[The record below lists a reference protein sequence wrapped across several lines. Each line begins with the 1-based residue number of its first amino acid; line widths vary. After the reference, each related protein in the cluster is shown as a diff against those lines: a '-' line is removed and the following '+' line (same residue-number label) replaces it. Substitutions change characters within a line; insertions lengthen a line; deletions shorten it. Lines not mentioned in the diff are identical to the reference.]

1 MKRLLGILVLIAIAA
16 GCGGGGGSSGTASSN
31 AELSSL
37 TVSEGT
43 LSPSF
48 SSSIRGYNCAIGTA
62 ETVSI
67 TATARESGS
76 LIEINGVETPSGTGS
91 APIAVTGS
99 TLTAIISVTAPDGVS
114 QKHYLIDL
122 ARGGTSQTATPA
134 FSLPSGTT
142 FKSSL
147 IITLSCATVGADIRY
162 TLDGSN
168 PVSGAGFSA
177 GAIPYESAITLTTT
191 STIRAAALKAGLPI
205 SSVSLATYT
214 KSDLEQVES
223 PEFTPGNGTTF
234 PGSLEITITTTTS
247 GAAIYYT
254 TDSTDPTTSSSTY
267 SGPFS
272 ITESCTVKAIAVKS
286 GMNNSAI
293 TTASYQKQAT
303 QTVATPEFN
312 PASGQTFTTTLSVSA
327 ATSTIGADVYYS
339 LDPSATKADFIKLT
353 NSISLTETSTVRA
366 FGRKTGMNDS
376 SIVSAT
382 YTKQAATA
390 ATPSFAP
397 GNGTRFND
405 TLSVSLSCATAGAD
419 IYYSTDPSAQKASFM
434 KYTTAIQLTDS
445 ATIRAFSRKTGL
457 DDSAIASASY
467 TKGGEHARYKTNP
480 NGQVGKYKTGMNV
493 TCVSTK
499 SDGFSDWSSDMIIA
513 QGAAYDDAKSFYGG
527 HEYPSYDSYTL
538 YAAWDDTNLYLGW
551 QFVYVNDIA
560 NPSNN
565 GGNEAKPTNGDIPQ
579 MLVFDIDS
587 TKASV
592 GTKAD
597 GKNVWYDTSPTGF
610 NFDLSLG
617 VDKIAMFSSKG
628 GVGQPALFSMNTE
641 GFFDYTAANCKL
653 FNTLGIVYGAVDGL
667 LPAEVW
673 GVKKYPYVVADL
685 DGTSDWINFVASGHN
700 KTYDQFYEMKI
711 PLASLG
717 ITRSDLETKGIG
729 IMHISIYGTSGVNSL
744 PFDKATLDNAFGQYS
759 KDTSTSKEKED
770 LDVFTSP
777 LARIGKI

>member
-16 GCGGGGGSSGTASSN
+16 GCGGGGGSSGGVSSD
-31 AELSSL
+31 AELSAL

-43 LSPSF
+43 LSPAF
-48 SSSIRGYNCAIGTA
+48 SSAIRSYDCSIGTA

-67 TATARESGS
+67 TATAQESGS
-76 LIEINGVETPSGTGS
+76 IIEINGVETPSGTES
-91 APIAVTGS
+91 APIAITGS
-99 TLTAIISVTAPDGVS
+99 ALTAVIGVTAPDGVS

-122 ARGGTSQTATPA
+122 KKGGSSQTASPV

-142 FKSSL
+142 FKTSL
-147 IITLSCATVGADIRY
+147 IVALTCATNEADVRY
-162 TLDGSN
+162 TLDGSS
-168 PVSGAGFSA
+168 PISGAGFSA
-177 GAIPYESAITLTTT
+177 GAIPYEAAISLTSTTT
-191 STIRAAALKAGLPI
+191 IKAAALKAGMPI
-205 SSVSLATYT
+205 SSVAVATYT
-214 KSDLEQVES
+214 QSDLEQVDA
-223 PEFTPGNGTTF
+223 PVFTPGNGTTF
-234 PGSLEITITTTTS
+234 PSTLEVSITTTTS
-247 GAAIYYT
+247 GATIHYT
-254 TDSTDPTTSSSTY
+254 TNGADPTAASSAY
-267 SGPFS
+267 SGPII

-286 GMNNSAI
+286 GMNNSPM
-293 TTASYQKQAT
+293 ASAEYQKQAT
-303 QTVATPEFN
+303 QTVAAPEFN
-312 PASGQTFTTTLSVSA
+312 PVSGQTFTTTLSVSA
-327 ATSTIGADVYYS
+327 STATAGADVYYT
-339 LDPSATKADFIKLT
+339 LDPSAAKADFIKLSG
-353 NSISLTETSTVRA
+353 SISLTESATVRA

-382 YTKQAATA
+382 YTKDTNAA
-390 ATPSFAP
+390 ATPTFSP
-397 GNGTRFND
+397 GNGTRFTD

-419 IYYSTDPSAQKASFM
+419 IYYSTSPTAQKTDFT
-434 KYTTAIQLTDS
+434 KYATAIQLTDS

-480 NGQVGKYKTGMNV
+480 NGQVGKYKSGMNV

-499 SDGFSDWSSDMIIA
+499 SDGFTDWSSDMIIA

-587 TKASV
+587 TKASI

-628 GVGQPALFSMNTE
+628 GVGQPALFSVNAE

-685 DGTSDWINFVASGHN
+685 DGTSDWIDFVASGHN
-700 KTYDQFYEMKI
+700 KSYDQFYEMKI

-777 LARIGKI
+777 LARIGKM